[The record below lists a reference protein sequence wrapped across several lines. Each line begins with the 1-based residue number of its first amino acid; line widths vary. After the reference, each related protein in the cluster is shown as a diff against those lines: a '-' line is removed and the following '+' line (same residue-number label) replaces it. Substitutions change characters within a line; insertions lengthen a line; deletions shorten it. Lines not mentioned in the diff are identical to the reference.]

1 MSILTLFS
9 FNSIIGSFIPSQ
21 NLIISVPLQLRETVF
36 NFIWGNILIYMPIL
50 ATTFFAA
57 GVISYELEQ
66 KTIYPLMSLPLSK
79 EVILMGKLLSS
90 FLATATVITIYILI
104 QLITYVIAFG
114 TFPSIS
120 FASYYSIALLVTFSD
135 VAFGLAVSSFFNK
148 SANSSIAFLII
159 YIVVLD
165 IISLI
170 FSASGLNPLLI
181 KTNADRVAYRVF
193 MNLDPYVLYYGGSI
207 SPAPFWELM
216 YCIEVLLAYTGISIF
231 VAYLSFSRRSLVK

>member
-1 MSILTLFS
+1 LMFYELKKVFFFFSLNLWNSKAFHLMTLFTIFIGILMSILTLFS

-120 FASYYSIALLVTFSD
+120 FASYYSIALLV
-135 VAFGLAVSSFFNK
+135 
-148 SANSSIAFLII
+148 
-159 YIVVLD
+159 
-165 IISLI
+165 
-170 FSASGLNPLLI
+170 
-181 KTNADRVAYRVF
+181 
-193 MNLDPYVLYYGGSI
+193 
-207 SPAPFWELM
+207 
-216 YCIEVLLAYTGISIF
+216 
-231 VAYLSFSRRSLVK
+231 